1 MWTILEKELQLHPI
15 SSWKLIHGAECWGD
29 DVRNE
34 ALRGGWRYKAWLE
47 MPPGRVRRGRFYS
60 QLCLR
65 GDVKPTCWG
74 GVRAS
79 CREAPDAGGWQ
90 GRRHQLWRRGYR
102 AAPFQGM
109 NLSVQGICTGIA
121 QLTGSSCGSPG
132 LWKVY
137 FSAERGDYL
146 SPPPSYSFPSMAFNL
161 IASKS
166 NNN

>member
-121 QLTGSSCGSPG
+121 QLQAVPVAALAFEKFIFLQKEVTISLHRLLTLSL
-132 LWKVY
+132 LWH
-137 FSAERGDYL
+137 STW
-146 SPPPSYSFPSMAFNL
+146 
-161 IASKS
+161 
-166 NNN
+166 